1 MSTPAPQ
8 STGAR
13 RRWVRHLASGQ
24 ESGLLLVIG
33 LMVLGLF
40 LAAPVRRRSAQV
52 VLREGDTLRD
62 VAGGFE
68 VRAGGSAPQT
78 YHAGDG
84 WTKDEVVRSYPAGT
98 TCRPD
103 ATGLVVTRPGRDPV
117 RLEGAWIAETGPD
130 GAVSARQVRLV
141 QNLRFNTFF
150 NTDNLLSVLTSAT
163 YYAIMAVGIT
173 GVIVMGGIDLSVG
186 SIYCLAAV
194 VGAMMLR
201 AMGVQGGA
209 LAGTPGWLVVPLT
222 FAVCAGVGAAC
233 GLANGLGTVLLRVHP
248 FIITLG
254 TMSIF
259 RGLAYLFSDGESV
272 TGFPPQISAGFV
284 RASVPSPFGPVEVVP
299 LVLTLVVTVLGAVLF
314 SRTVFGRRTYAIG
327 GNETAA
333 KYAGVPVGR
342 IKVWLFVLCGAAA
355 GLAALIQLG
364 RYGAA
369 DSTAG
374 RGDELRVI
382 ASAVV
387 GGASLAGGRGSAVGA
402 VLGAVIIALISNA
415 TIILD
420 VPPSWTDVVLGM
432 TIVVAVVVDQTKQR
446 LARARA

>member
-1 MSTPAPQ
+1 
-8 STGAR
+8 
-13 RRWVRHLASGQ
+13 
-24 ESGLLLVIG
+24 
-33 LMVLGLF
+33 
-40 LAAPVRRRSAQV
+40 
-52 VLREGDTLRD
+52 
-62 VAGGFE
+62 
-68 VRAGGSAPQT
+68 
-78 YHAGDG
+78 
-84 WTKDEVVRSYPAGT
+84 
-98 TCRPD
+98 
-103 ATGLVVTRPGRDPV
+103 
-117 RLEGAWIAETGPD
+117 
-130 GAVSARQVRLV
+130 
-141 QNLRFNTFF
+141 
-150 NTDNLLSVLTSAT
+150 LLSVLTSST

-201 AMGVQGGA
+201 AMGMEGGS
-209 LAGTPGWLVVPLT
+209 LAGTSAWLVVPLT
-222 FAVCAGVGAAC
+222 FLVCAGVGAAC
-233 GLANGLGTVLLRVHP
+233 GLVNGLGTVLLRVHP

-259 RGLAYLFSDGESV
+259 RGLAYLFSSGESV
-272 TGFPPQISAGFV
+272 TGFPAQIGAGFV
-284 RASVPSPFGPVEVVP
+284 RHTLPTPFGPVEMVP
-299 LVLTLVVTVLGAVLF
+299 LLLTVIVTVVGAVVF

-333 KYAGVPVGR
+333 RYAGVPVGS
-342 IKVWLFVLCGAAA
+342 IKVWLFVLCGVAA

-402 VLGAVIIALISNA
+402 VLGAIIIALINNA

-446 LARARA
+446 LARARK